1 MFKTF
6 SEDNGKRVNVL
17 LRIFKSF
24 QQIIIQNAKQLRK
37 RVKAELIFIFVLENL
52 EEDDILKETWSFCKQ

>member
-17 LRIFKSF
+17 PRIFKSF